1 MKKYKYLVISFI
13 LFIIDQVSKYIVS
26 VNIQLN
32 SSVVIIPKFFKLT
45 YTNNHG
51 AAFSILEGK
60 QILIIIVSVL
70 VMVYLIYELFKSN
83 NKLFNISISLI
94 LGGLIGNLTDRLIFN
109 HVRDFLDFSFG
120 SYNFAIFNIGDI
132 GIVIGVI
139 LMLIGIIKEEK

>member
-1 MKKYKYLVISFI
+1 MKKYKYIIISLIIFV
-13 LFIIDQVSKYIVS
+13 IDQLSKYLISKYIP
-26 VNIQLN
+26 LN
-32 SSVVIIPKFFKLT
+32 ESIVIIKNIFKLT

-60 QILIIIVSVL
+60 QLFIIIVSIM

-94 LGGLIGNLTDRLIFN
+94 LGGLIGNLTDRLLFN
-109 HVRDFLDFSFG
+109 HVRDFLDFSF
-120 SYNFAIFNIGDI
+120 SKYNFAIFNIGDI
-132 GIVIGVI
+132 GIVLGVI